1 MCTVSVKGVLPPGGI
16 MVSQVPPDGVV
27 EELAVTATWVPLL
40 VTEIVWSAG
49 AAPFTVKVNEV
60 GLTNSV
66 GVGGGGGG
74 TTAGVR
80 TTLLE
85 KLVLCCPPVA

>member
-1 MCTVSVKGVLPPGGI
+1 